1 MNELA
6 FNIRPIQLKDIDGAI
21 KLSTAEGWNQTEND
35 WRRFIDNPGNVGSL
49 AETSDRIIGTTTTMN
64 YSNKVV
70 WISMV
75 LVDKDYRGHGVSK
88 SLLQNILQQLQWCE
102 SIKLDATPAGQQV
115 YKKFG
120 FADEYRLARMTNLA
134 MQQLPTQAERDAIPK
149 LIQLTDISDVVA
161 FDEKVFGVNR
171 GILLESLIRDFP
183 GKSWM
188 MRQEDRITGVALGRD
203 GSKYNHVGP
212 VLAAN
217 TADAK
222 ILIVEALKGLT
233 NKPVVIDV
241 LCDKEELVNWF
252 HSIGFTQQRGFTR
265 MYKNGNPFPGM
276 MDNQFLICGPEF
288 G

>member
-1 MNELA
+1 
-6 FNIRPIQLKDIDGAI
+6 
-21 KLSTAEGWNQTEND
+21 
-35 WRRFIDNPGNVGSL
+35 
-49 AETSDRIIGTTTTMN
+49 
-64 YSNKVV
+64 
-70 WISMV
+70 
-75 LVDKDYRGHGVSK
+75 
-88 SLLQNILQQLQWCE
+88 
-102 SIKLDATPAGQQV
+102 
-115 YKKFG
+115 
-120 FADEYRLARMTNLA
+120 MTNLA

-252 HSIGFTQQRGFTR
+252 HSIGFTQQRGFTG